1 MNLMNCVRYNFQW
14 KFKIRFSDAEWE
26 TFSITNKIETSLTLT
41 PKNCVCFAA
50 RTELVALV

>member
-14 KFKIRFSDAEWE
+14 KFKIRFSDAEWDL
-26 TFSITNKIETSLTLT
+26 FHHKQNWNVSNFDS
-41 PKNCVCFAA
+41 KNFVCFAA